1 MIRQASDLTAEMER
15 QRQILLREMPE
26 RLALTALA
34 FALATIFADPEIV
47 LVLWAVNLLTELA
60 ANAALA
66 RAGRSRRFY
75 VLALALTVVIE
86 TAYVL
91 AAGLAWY
98 DPDSHAKAF
107 AVGMAVVTLMHLAT
121 VRSMT
126 HVWLAAPFMA
136 LGMAMLLTLG
146 RGLDA
151 LTLGEDA
158 AQTMG
163 VNLTLLRWMLIGGT
177 AAAVGAGVAV
187 AGAVGFVGLVVP
199 HILRPLVG
207 ARPSRLLPA
216 SALGGAAMLLAAD
229 IATRLIAPDRDLK
242 LGVLT
247 AIVGAPFFLHL
258 IWRMRRVEA

>member
-121 VRSMT
+121 VRSI
-126 HVWLAAPFMA
+126 HLPIGLAGLAGA
-136 LGMAMLLTLG
+136 GAG
-146 RGLDA
+146 RYAGLHTA
-151 LTLGEDA
+151 VGEAVGA
-158 AQTMG
+158 AVRQA
-163 VNLTLLRWMLIGGT
+163 VT
-177 AAAVGAGVAV
+177 AAAADW
-187 AGAVGFVGLVVP
+187 
-199 HILRPLVG
+199 LRW
-207 ARPSRLLPA
+207 
-216 SALGGAAMLLAAD
+216 
-229 IATRLIAPDRDLK
+229 RDAERAK
-242 LGVLT
+242 
-247 AIVGAPFFLHL
+247 
-258 IWRMRRVEA
+258 R